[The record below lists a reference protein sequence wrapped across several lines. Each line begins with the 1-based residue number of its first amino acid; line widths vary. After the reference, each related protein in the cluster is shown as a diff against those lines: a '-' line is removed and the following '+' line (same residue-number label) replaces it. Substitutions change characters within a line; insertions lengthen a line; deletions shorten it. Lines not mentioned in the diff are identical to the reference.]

1 MQLQEEGRDEP
12 AVHLDRHARFHQ
24 LPVDDLEASTLRR
37 EQHEVLGR
45 PGADVLGEQPRHL
58 GLGLRLGAHDHLLGG
73 TPPDRFPPWPS
84 GTARGGSRRQAGTRL
99 PAGCGW
105 QDGRVS
111 LSVIV
116 EVLIA
121 ALVLFGVG
129 AAVSGGF
136 RGLAD
141 VPADDAGDGLPA
153 GPLQAEDLA
162 AARFPLAF
170 RGYRMADVD
179 AVLARLGDNLRA
191 RDEEIDRLRGMAGYA
206 AEASPAA
213 GLPTPVPADGAP
225 APAAA
230 PADGLAAPAPA
241 GDPAEPA
248 AVSLQK
254 P

>member
-1 MQLQEEGRDEP
+1 
-12 AVHLDRHARFHQ
+12 
-24 LPVDDLEASTLRR
+24 
-37 EQHEVLGR
+37 
-45 PGADVLGEQPRHL
+45 
-58 GLGLRLGAHDHLLGG
+58 
-73 TPPDRFPPWPS
+73 
-84 GTARGGSRRQAGTRL
+84 
-99 PAGCGW
+99 
-105 QDGRVS
+105 VS

-162 AARFPLAF
+162 AARFALAF

-191 RDEEIDRLRGMAGYA
+191 RDEEIDRLRGMSGYA
-206 AEASPAA
+206 AAVSPAA
-213 GLPTPVPADGAP
+213 GLPAP
-225 APAAA
+225 APV
-230 PADGLAAPAPA
+230 

-248 AVSLQK
+248 VVSLQK

>member
-1 MQLQEEGRDEP
+1 M
-12 AVHLDRHARFHQ
+12 
-24 LPVDDLEASTLRR
+24 
-37 EQHEVLGR
+37 
-45 PGADVLGEQPRHL
+45 
-58 GLGLRLGAHDHLLGG
+58 
-73 TPPDRFPPWPS
+73 
-84 GTARGGSRRQAGTRL
+84 
-99 PAGCGW
+99 
-105 QDGRVS
+105 S

-141 VPADDAGDGLPA
+141 APADDAGDGLPA

-162 AARFPLAF
+162 AARFPLGF

-191 RDEEIDRLRGMAGYA
+191 RDEEIDRLRAMAGYA
-206 AEASPAA
+206 AAVSPAA
-213 GLPTPVPADGAP
+213 GLPAPVPVDGVA

-230 PADGLAAPAPA
+230 PAGGLAAPAPV